1 MRKKALLIL
10 LVFPLICVAQ
20 LDALSKFHLFN
31 QGSINPAF
39 SSSSENASIALY
51 HRSELMGFEGNPVTS
66 TLSYNS
72 FIGSS
77 NFGYGLNFKS
87 DKIGATSFYDYSF
100 DLSYALK
107 LSDDIFM
114 GLGLRSS
121 FNNLNIDY
129 QLLNLYNSG
138 DVFFENNVDREI
150 LANVGFGLSIF
161 NKFFNISLSMP
172 YIIKQYHYD
181 SYARNNNGFEASSI
195 DLTYLTANATI
206 PLSSKLS
213 LRPYVLIK
221 SSTYFNS
228 QTDVSLIAE
237 TKNFNFGFSHRFDF
251 SSAFYLGL
259 FLSDNLLL
267 SYSYDLPSNNFD
279 YYRNGAHEFGVKFN
293 FISKVNN
300 VFISKKKDE
309 QDVKGSL

>member
-39 SSSSENASIALY
+39 SSSTENASIALY

-129 QLLNLYNSG
+129 QILNLYN
-138 DVFFENNVDREI
+138 
-150 LANVGFGLSIF
+150 
-161 NKFFNISLSMP
+161 
-172 YIIKQYHYD
+172 
-181 SYARNNNGFEASSI
+181 
-195 DLTYLTANATI
+195 
-206 PLSSKLS
+206 
-213 LRPYVLIK
+213 
-221 SSTYFNS
+221 
-228 QTDVSLIAE
+228 
-237 TKNFNFGFSHRFDF
+237 
-251 SSAFYLGL
+251 
-259 FLSDNLLL
+259 
-267 SYSYDLPSNNFD
+267 
-279 YYRNGAHEFGVKFN
+279 
-293 FISKVNN
+293 
-300 VFISKKKDE
+300 
-309 QDVKGSL
+309 